1 MSDPHTETKPLAP
14 RSPLFCVSLRVRAGT
29 VQSSR
34 GCGVSFLVYPSSCSD
49 SDKVSAFRCS
59 LKLWEPQFSCLYHGD
74 SNIWSLSCAI
84 SSPWCFPPS
93 PHCSCNILR
102 HHCRPQCCIIQLSY
116 LGCPSLHLLLV
127 TSTCLLEEPSLS
139 TRKLGGVSSLLLLLS
154 AFTCLSLH
162 GRQNSRMASKI
173 ATLTRVHNCI
183 ISVLECRWDF

>member
-14 RSPLFCVSLRVRAGT
+14 RSPLFCVSLRVRVGI

-34 GCGVSFLVYPSSCSD
+34 GCGMSFLVYPSFCFD

-59 LKLWEPQFSCLYHGD
+59 LKLWEPQFSRLYTGD
-74 SNIWSLSCAI
+74 SNILSLSCAS

-116 LGCPSLHLLLV
+116 LGCPLPSPPLSNFHLPPWGAFPVHPQAGWGLF
-127 TSTCLLEEPSLS
+127 
-139 TRKLGGVSSLLLLLS
+139 LLLLLS
-154 AFTCLSLH
+154 ALTCLSCMVD
-162 GRQNSRMASKI
+162 R
-173 ATLTRVHNCI
+173 TLEWPARLPPPLMFTTV
-183 ISVLECRWDF
+183 